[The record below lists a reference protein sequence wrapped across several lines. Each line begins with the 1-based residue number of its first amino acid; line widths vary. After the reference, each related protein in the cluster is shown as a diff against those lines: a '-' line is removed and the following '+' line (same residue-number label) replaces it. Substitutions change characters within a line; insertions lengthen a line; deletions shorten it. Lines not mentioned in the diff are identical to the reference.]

1 MVRIRMSRL
10 GRKHR
15 PFFRINAVE
24 KRTQR
29 DGKIL
34 EALGWYDPMAKDEA
48 KAVELNAERIKHWL
62 TMGAQPSDTVNDLL
76 AKHGLIDAEAWKKV
90 RANRAAKKIKD
101 QAAAAAAAKVAEEE
115 AAKAA
120 AAKAAADEA
129 AKAKAAAA
137 AAASDESAS
146 A

>member
-34 EALGWYDPMAKDEA
+34 EALGWYDPMAQGDT
-48 KAVELNAERIKHWL
+48 KAVELKADRIKHWL
-62 TMGAQPSDTVNDLL
+62 AMGAQPSDTVNDLL
-76 AKHGLIDAEAWKKV
+76 AKHGLIDAEAWHKV
-90 RANRAAKKIKD
+90 RRSRSAKKIKD
-101 QAAAAAAAKVAEEE
+101 EAAAKVAADAAAAAKAEP
-115 AAKAA
+115 
-120 AAKAAADEA
+120 
-129 AKAKAAAA
+129 
-137 AAASDESAS
+137 AS

>member
-34 EALGWYDPMAKDEA
+34 EALGWYDPMATEEGKSLKLDLDR
-48 KAVELNAERIKHWL
+48 VKHWL
-62 TMGAQPSDTVNDLL
+62 AKGAQPSDTVNDML
-76 AKHGLIDAEAWKKV
+76 ARLGVIDAEAWKKQ
-90 RANRAAKKIKD
+90 RAQRKIRKM
-101 QAAAAAAAKVAEEE
+101 E
-115 AAKAA
+115 ADKADKAA
-120 AAKAAADEA
+120 VATAATETPAPAAG
-129 AKAKAAAA
+129 
-137 AAASDESAS
+137 
-146 A
+146 

>member
-34 EALGWYDPMAKDEA
+34 EALGWYDPMAKDES

-76 AKHGLIDAEAWKKV
+76 AKHGLIDAAAWKKV
-90 RANRAAKKIKD
+90 RANRTAKKIKD
-101 QAAAAAAAKVAEEE
+101 QAAAKAAEE

-120 AAKAAADEA
+120 AASAEP
-129 AKAKAAAA
+129 
-137 AAASDESAS
+137 AS

>member
-34 EALGWYDPMAKDEA
+34 EALGWYDPMAKGET
-48 KAVELNAERIKHWL
+48 KSIELNAERIKHWL
-62 TMGAQPSDTVNDLL
+62 AKGAQPSDTVNDLL

-90 RANRAAKKIKD
+90 RARRSAKKIKD
-101 QAAAAAAAKVAEEE
+101 QAAAKAAEE

-120 AAKAAADEA
+120 AASAEP
-129 AKAKAAAA
+129 
-137 AAASDESAS
+137 AS

>member
-34 EALGWYDPMAKDEA
+34 EALGWYDPMAKGET
-48 KAVELNAERIKHWL
+48 KAIELNAERIKHWL
-62 TMGAQPSDTVNDLL
+62 AKGAQPSDTVNDLL

-90 RANRAAKKIKD
+90 RRDRSAKKIKD
-101 QAAAAAAAKVAEEE
+101 QAAANAAAD
-115 AAKAA
+115 A
-120 AAKAAADEA
+120 AAKAEP
-129 AKAKAAAA
+129 
-137 AAASDESAS
+137 AS

>member
-34 EALGWYDPMAKDEA
+34 EALGWYDPMAKDDA
-48 KAVELNAERIKHWL
+48 KSVELNAERIKHWL

-76 AKHGLIDAEAWKKV
+76 AKHGLIDADAWKKV

-101 QAAAAAAAKVAEEE
+101 QAAAKAAEE

-120 AAKAAADEA
+120 ASAEP
-129 AKAKAAAA
+129 
-137 AAASDESAS
+137 AS

>member
-34 EALGWYDPMAKDEA
+34 EALGWYDPMATEEGKSLKLDLDR
-48 KAVELNAERIKHWL
+48 VKHWL
-62 TMGAQPSDTVNDLL
+62 ARGAQPSDTVNDML
-76 AKHGLIDAEAWKKV
+76 ARLGVIDAEAWKQQRAQRVV
-90 RANRAAKKIKD
+90 RKIRKM
-101 QAAAAAAAKVAEEE
+101 E
-115 AAKAA
+115 ADKAA
-120 AAKAAADEA
+120 ATTAAAETPPPA
-129 AKAKAAAA
+129 AG
-137 AAASDESAS
+137 
-146 A
+146 

>member
-24 KRTQR
+24 KQTPR

-34 EALGWYDPMAKDEA
+34 EALGWYDPMVKDEA

-62 TMGAQPSDTVNDLL
+62 SVGAQPSDTVNDLL
-76 AKHGLIDAEAWKKV
+76 AKHGLIDAEAWKQV
-90 RANRAAKKIKD
+90 RRGRSSKKIKD
-101 QAAAAAAAKVAEEE
+101 QETAKLAADAAAKVAAE
-115 AAKAA
+115 A
-120 AAKAAADEA
+120 AAKAAADAA
-129 AKAKAAAA
+129 AKAASAAAA
-137 AAASDESAS
+137 ATAEGEAKA
-146 A
+146 